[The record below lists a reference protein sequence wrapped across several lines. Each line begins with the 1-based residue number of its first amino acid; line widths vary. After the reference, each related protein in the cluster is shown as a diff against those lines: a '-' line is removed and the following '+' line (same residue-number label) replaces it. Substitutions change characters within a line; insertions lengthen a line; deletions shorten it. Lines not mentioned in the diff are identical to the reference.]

1 MKKIL
6 CIGLFTFII
15 FNLVGVSAVFAQEAG
30 TLIPETTLSK
40 TECDEILNDAEVV
53 AFPFEVKVEGQT
65 PVTTNNPREYFV
77 AQNTKTRND
86 TLACA
91 VITGKIKFWMVP
103 FYIVY
108 LIEFAIGISGLI
120 AILFLVVGGFQYVV
134 GSTESDDK
142 AKNTIKYAL
151 MGLVIV
157 LVAWV
162 LVNLLQFM
170 LTI

>member
-6 CIGLFTFII
+6 CLGLFTFIV
-15 FNLVGVSAVFAQEAG
+15 FNFIGTSVVFAQEAG
-30 TLIPETTLSK
+30 TLIPETTKSK
-40 TECDEILNDAEVV
+40 VECDDLLKI
-53 AFPFEVKVEGQT
+53 FFEKSKWDITKDGVKV
-65 PVTTNNPREYFV
+65 TTKEPREKF
-77 AQNTKTRND
+77 ASETKTWRND
-86 TLACA
+86 ILACA

-120 AILFLVVGGFQYVV
+120 AILFLVFGGFQYVI
-134 GSTESDDK
+134 GGATEK
-142 AKNTIKYAL
+142 QEQAKNTIQYAL
-151 MGLVIV
+151 LGLVVV

-162 LVNLLQFM
+162 VVNIVQFM